1 MARLSTIRI
10 TSTRTY
16 DPTDCATVGWDVTL
30 YSDGHLAAQ
39 RRDCWQGSTS
49 GERWV
54 TDPGRVDYREPDD
67 PETTADDQ
75 AHVEMV
81 KDLKCFEREWGD
93 YQSRGYTSYGW
104 TIQGWRATRKGYV
117 VQ

>member
-1 MARLSTIRI
+1 MARLSTIRL

-16 DPTDCATVGWDVTL
+16 DPDDCATVGWDVTL

-75 AHVEMV
+75 AHVEMIAS
-81 KDLKCFEREWGD
+81 LERFIDDDEDGPTD
-93 YQSRGYTSYGW
+93 DC
-104 TIQGWRATRKGYV
+104 GWRQTRKGYV
-117 VQ
+117 VR